1 MSVKFRHVGITVGD
15 LEKSIHFYTNIL
27 GFSIIVEADES
38 GQHIDNFS
46 GIEGVNVRT
55 VKMTDNDGGLVELL
69 YYKSHEGVVTLNKDI
84 TYIGCSHFAV
94 TVENLSELYDKLLEN
109 DVTVICEPQKSP
121 DFPVMLTFCKDPDG
135 TLIELVEE
143 L

>member
-1 MSVKFRHVGITVGD
+1 MTVKFRHVGITVSD
-15 LEKSIHFYTNIL
+15 LEKSINFYTNIL
-27 GFSIIVEADES
+27 GLSIIVEADES

-46 GIEGVNVRT
+46 GLDGVNVRS

-69 YYKSHEGVVTLNKDI
+69 YYKSHKGVSIPDKDI
-84 TYIGCSHFAV
+84 THIGCSHFAV
-94 TVENLSELYDKLLEN
+94 TVQNLTELYNKLVAN
-109 DVTVICEPQKSP
+109 GVTVMCQPQKSP
-121 DFPVMLTFCKDPDG
+121 DFPVVLTFCKDPDG